1 MITEILLVAV
11 SLMLI
16 ATAAAF
22 YRMGNRLSLE
32 LATALAAKAVSDAAA
47 REYAIQ
53 IGRLK
58 AEAVRLSKERP
69 GSPVAPPAPKRTVRR
84 KGAK

>member
-1 MITEILLVAV
+1 MMNVVQNFVMIALIVVVALYV
-11 SLMLI
+11 WEVVKLRRSL
-16 ATAAAF
+16 A
-22 YRMGNRLSLE
+22 E
-32 LATALAAKAVSDAAA
+32 ALAAKAVSDAAA

-69 GSPVAPPAPKRTVRR
+69 VGPVAPPAPKRTVRR
-84 KGAK
+84 KVAK